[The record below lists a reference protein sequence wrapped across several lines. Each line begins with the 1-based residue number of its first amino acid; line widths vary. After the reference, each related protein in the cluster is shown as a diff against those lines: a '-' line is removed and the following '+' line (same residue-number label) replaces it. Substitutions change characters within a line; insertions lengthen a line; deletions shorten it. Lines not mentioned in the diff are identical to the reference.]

1 MDSLFTGSARA
12 RPQINLGGR
21 QGDSNQPA
29 SHLDLVQ
36 RARQE
41 REQRERDRKK
51 ATAALSIQA
60 FYRGRKAAR
69 QARSGFRTQF
79 DAIIPVSTPANAPP
93 PSPDK
98 VLAASRLLATAYSP
112 GDKEDVKRLAA
123 WCRTVLKPAQGATDK
138 TPLLFSLY
146 RVDSESWTTLSRTI
160 GTLLFTEATASPLLP
175 QSPLFLEIAKI
186 LADPA
191 SYAKWKTPAQV
202 PKDGLLAYLLE
213 EKALYPRVG
222 KAIASIPP
230 EQRSHPSLSALISLS
245 LLPFR
250 AYPPPT
256 SPTSA
261 ASPRRAAALL
271 SFALSILTVPLLIP
285 CRLSPALLTTL
296 TTSIPCWDLLV
307 SLTSDVALPQL
318 AALSEGETAVLLAHV
333 VELGKARLSASAKG
347 AAGVENGK
355 QALAYLDCVRG
366 LLTRSPVGV
375 FEETSGRKEKGKER
389 AVAVEEDDGDDEDVD
404 DEEVERARVAIGTSR
419 DRDDE
424 GDAIMSPAPPSV
436 PSLPARLD
444 LDSRVRASL
453 RHIASPAHVA
463 TVLALSNR
471 YSASTRPA
479 LSGLLV
485 TLLAH
490 LSSPSLTLSTAP
502 SSSSSPSSHAPSLRD
517 QTLNALLYSPSASG
531 LLRELY
537 RGYIRSSPLGRT
549 LSSAKREK
557 SGVVLAALS
566 DEKYKDEWPV
576 LVLALEM
583 YSRSLVTMG
592 DDEFYSSAGGAFG
605 AAAAGGANSRNPLT
619 LDEVIGLSGMIRN
632 AAFAMYWQDDGTAAS
647 NGPGAD
653 GVVGTGGWRRE
664 DVRALMTRFLQQVH
678 ARDSRRQFTPEG
690 HWHMTGAIDMRS
702 FVETAVY
709 EDNRLDN
716 EGEGPDDQPALHG
729 PISPEDEEDHYI
741 SNDVR
746 RRLGLRGQIHRSARG
761 QPAPR
766 TRSSVLSKRQLA
778 LISPRLGIL
787 NNIPF
792 VVPFET
798 RVAIFRQFIDN
809 DFAKLGLGEATSYAA
824 RSRHRAVVRRTHLAE
839 DAYTHMNGLGPE
851 LKKRIEIVFIDEHGM
866 EESGIDGG
874 GLFKEL
880 LTSLSKEV
888 FDTNRGLWLATS
900 EQEIYPNPHAY
911 AKESTQ
917 LSWFTFVGR
926 ILGKAIYSGILVNV
940 KFANF
945 FLAKWLGRQSYLD
958 DLASLD
964 PELYNGLLK
973 LKNYPGNVED
983 DLALNFTITEEDF
996 GVSRSIDL
1004 IPGGSEIPVTN
1015 DNRMQ
1020 YIVLVS
1026 NHRLNVQIAPQCR
1039 AFYQGLFEIINPRW
1053 LHMFNQSEL
1062 AILVGGTEEAID
1074 IDDLKANTVYSGFA
1088 EEENTPTIRAFWDVV
1103 ESFDKDQ
1110 RAKLVKFVT
1119 ACERPPLLGFGQLNP
1134 KFAIRNAGGDQTRLP
1149 TSATCVNLLKL
1160 PDYQDPNNLREKLIY
1175 AINSGAGFDLS

>member
-1 MDSLFTGSARA
+1 M
-12 RPQINLGGR
+12 
-21 QGDSNQPA
+21 
-29 SHLDLVQ
+29 
-36 RARQE
+36 
-41 REQRERDRKK
+41 
-51 ATAALSIQA
+51 
-60 FYRGRKAAR
+60 
-69 QARSGFRTQF
+69 
-79 DAIIPVSTPANAPP
+79 
-93 PSPDK
+93 
-98 VLAASRLLATAYSP
+98 
-112 GDKEDVKRLAA
+112 
-123 WCRTVLKPAQGATDK
+123 
-138 TPLLFSLY
+138 
-146 RVDSESWTTLSRTI
+146 
-160 GTLLFTEATASPLLP
+160 
-175 QSPLFLEIAKI
+175 
-186 LADPA
+186 
-191 SYAKWKTPAQV
+191 
-202 PKDGLLAYLLE
+202 
-213 EKALYPRVG
+213 
-222 KAIASIPP
+222 
-230 EQRSHPSLSALISLS
+230 
-245 LLPFR
+245 
-250 AYPPPT
+250 
-256 SPTSA
+256 
-261 ASPRRAAALL
+261 
-271 SFALSILTVPLLIP
+271 
-285 CRLSPALLTTL
+285 
-296 TTSIPCWDLLV
+296 
-307 SLTSDVALPQL
+307 
-318 AALSEGETAVLLAHV
+318 
-333 VELGKARLSASAKG
+333 
-347 AAGVENGK
+347 
-355 QALAYLDCVRG
+355 
-366 LLTRSPVGV
+366 
-375 FEETSGRKEKGKER
+375 
-389 AVAVEEDDGDDEDVD
+389 
-404 DEEVERARVAIGTSR
+404 
-419 DRDDE
+419 
-424 GDAIMSPAPPSV
+424 
-436 PSLPARLD
+436 D
-444 LDSRVRASL
+444 LDARVRASL

-490 LSSPSLTLSTAP
+490 LSSPSLTLSTSP

-557 SGVVLAALS
+557 SGVVLAALA

-605 AAAAGGANSRNPLT
+605 GAAAGGANSRNPLT

-632 AAFAMYWQDDGTAAS
+632 AAFAMYWQDDGTPAS
-647 NGPGAD
+647 SGPGAD

-702 FVETAVY
+702 F
-709 EDNRLDN
+709 N
-716 EGEGPDDQPALHG
+716 
-729 PISPEDEEDHYI
+729 HYVI
-741 SNDVR
+741 NDVR
-746 RRLGLRGQIHRSARG
+746 RRMGMRGQIHRSARG
-761 QPAPR
+761 QPARR

-809 DFAKLGLGEATSYAA
+809 DFAKLGLGDATSYAA

-973 LKNYPGNVED
+973 LKNYPGNVEE

-1026 NHRLNVQIAPQCR
+1026 NYRLNVQIAPQCR
-1039 AFYQGLFEIINPRW
+1039 AFYQGLFEIVNPRW

-1062 AILVGGTEEAID
+1062 AILVGGTEEVID

-1160 PDYQDPNNLREKLIY
+1160 PDYQDPTNLREKLIY